1 MTDVF
6 LKLLNMSIAA
16 SWVVLAVIVFRA
28 LFRKAPRWISLVMW
42 GTVAL
47 RLVIPFSVES
57 PLSMILLV
65 ARDIAHRHYR
75 NAKHVRFKQNIRMCQ
90 QQSNSLCKR
99 WMRSS
104 DMKKRSP
111 PNMRQTPF
119 LNPNTRRNA

>member
-1 MTDVF
+1 MMTDVF

-57 PLSMILLV
+57 PLSMIPTTESFGTAGVSV
-65 ARDIAHRHYR
+65 AD
-75 NAKHVRFKQNIRMCQ
+75 RFPHGD
-90 QQSNSLCKR
+90 
-99 WMRSS
+99 RSS
-104 DMKKRSP
+104 EFRLGLCFRRIEFLRHFCVRGIYSLIRRARS
-111 PNMRQTPF
+111 NHRF
-119 LNPNTRRNA
+119 V